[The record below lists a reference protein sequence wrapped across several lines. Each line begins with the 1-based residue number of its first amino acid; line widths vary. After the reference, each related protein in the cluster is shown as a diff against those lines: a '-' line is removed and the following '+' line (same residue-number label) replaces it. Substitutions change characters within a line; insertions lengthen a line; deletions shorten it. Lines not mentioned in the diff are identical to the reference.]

1 MRSTN
6 DQMEGIQK
14 TGVILLPILFSSGKQ
29 CVADSE
35 AVQLVCLA
43 LMYRLKK
50 AKTMN
55 KGFWTKYKYLFH
67 RYITYI

>member
-6 DQMEGIQK
+6 DQIEGIQK
-14 TGVILLPILFSSGKQ
+14 TGVILIPILFSSGKQ
-29 CVADSE
+29 CIADSE
-35 AVQLVCLA
+35 AVQLVCLV
-43 LMYRLKK
+43 MYRSKE

-67 RYITYI
+67 RYITYM